1 MERAKVKAI
10 EPACLRKIRGPGLH
24 SAAIHNRIMNKRKT
38 AGIFQPNCESLVMAV
53 NCESFRRMPA
63 DGRWEFTREWVT
75 KSA

>member
-10 EPACLRKIRGPGLH
+10 EPAYLGMIRGLGLH

-38 AGIFQPNCESLVMAV
+38 AGIFQPNRESLVMAV

-63 DGRWEFTREWVT
+63 DGGWEFTREWVT
-75 KSA
+75 KTA